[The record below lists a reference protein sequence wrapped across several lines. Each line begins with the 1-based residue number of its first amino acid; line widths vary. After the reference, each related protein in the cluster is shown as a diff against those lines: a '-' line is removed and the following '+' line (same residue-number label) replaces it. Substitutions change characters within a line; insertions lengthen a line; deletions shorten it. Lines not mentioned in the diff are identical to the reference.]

1 MCSVFFRV
9 FFFACFEFLI
19 IILFFFLF
27 FSETECHGLLCFLL
41 HSLAII
47 SFALPLRR
55 ERRGKLRFFFL
66 LFTEKVAEGVALSLE
81 REMLGF
87 ERERQGA
94 VKRTEKKQK
103 QDQKK
108 KKKKKEEEER
118 EPRLLL
124 QRQWPQ

>member
-1 MCSVFFRV
+1 M
-9 FFFACFEFLI
+9 
-19 IILFFFLF
+19 
-27 FSETECHGLLCFLL
+27 LLCFLL

-55 ERRGKLRFFFL
+55 GGESWVLFSF

-87 ERERQGA
+87 ERERQGV

-103 QDQKK
+103 QDQK